1 MRTQIFVGHS
11 LLFQKD
17 TVSHALVVWNKFVDF
32 CIILNAIFSIFT
44 LKQYSVVVI
53 VVVVVV
59 AVVIVV
65 IIQSLVEIRSV
76 LAELLLLLMLF
87 FLLLLLIPDAYIYN
101 LVKIWSGIADTLLL
115 LFLLLIFGT
124 FWSKLG
130 HLVVGDS
137 GNVPIKFRLD

>member
-59 AVVIVV
+59 VVVV
-65 IIQSLVEIRSV
+65 VHVVVVCMVVVNPTNLP
-76 LAELLLLLMLF
+76 LKF
-87 FLLLLLIPDAYIYN
+87 FLEL
-101 LVKIWSGIADTLLL
+101 GQE
-115 LFLLLIFGT
+115 
-124 FWSKLG
+124 KL
-130 HLVVGDS
+130 
-137 GNVPIKFRLD
+137 RY